1 MEFLDAEPF
10 RIKAVE
16 SIKKSSRKEREQW
29 IKEAD
34 FNVFRLRADQVYID
48 MLTDSGTSAMS
59 STQWAGIMTGDE
71 SYAGSKSFFRLEETI
86 HELMGFPFIQPTH
99 QGRAAD
105 FIMSQLYAKNGGY
118 ILGNMHFDSFKG
130 HA

>member
-16 SIKKSSRKEREQW
+16 PIKKSSRNEREQW

-48 MLTDSGTSAMS
+48 ILTDSGTSAMS

-71 SYAGSKSFFRLEETI
+71 SYAGSKSFFRLEKTI
-86 HELMGFPFIQPTH
+86 QELMGFPFIQPTH
-99 QGRAAD
+99 
-105 FIMSQLYAKNGGY
+105 
-118 ILGNMHFDSFKG
+118 
-130 HA
+130 